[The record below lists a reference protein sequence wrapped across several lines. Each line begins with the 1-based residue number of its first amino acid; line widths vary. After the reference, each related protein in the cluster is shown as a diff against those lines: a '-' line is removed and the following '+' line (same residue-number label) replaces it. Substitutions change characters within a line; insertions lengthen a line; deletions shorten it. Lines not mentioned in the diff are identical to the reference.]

1 RPRPGAGRARGPRR
15 PGDPRRRPPA
25 AARRVHADPRAEQA
39 PRGRLRDE
47 RSGGPAR
54 SARIHRRAPPAAL
67 PRWPPGLRD
76 RGAAAADQRRRARP
90 PPHPSQLRGGEDL
103 RVPLRRPRR
112 AAARP
117 GPGAARGGRARGRAG
132 PRGPRPGAR
141 PGRAGSDGRGDP
153 PRGAQ
158 PHRAPDVLLPGLRA
172 HRPGAYAHR
181 AGPARRPR
189 ARTDPRAHRARAR
202 HPDGGGGDVM
212 ALVPSPV
219 RIIGTGLIG
228 GSLGLALRRAG
239 VEVQVED
246 ASPGTAALAVELGVG
261 ELPGPDAPDPA
272 LVLVAAP
279 PDVAAMLVDRALRRW
294 PDALVADVASV
305 KATVLD
311 GLRGLSRPEDLPR
324 YIGAHP
330 MAGRETSGVIAARA
344 DLFLGRPFVVVPH
357 EGTDPRA
364 VSALRGLATEIG
376 SVPTTMDAAAHDLS
390 VAHVSHV
397 PQVMS
402 SLVAATLLAPDEPA
416 LGLAGQ
422 GLRDTT
428 RIADSDPR
436 LWVEIL
442 GANAGAVGHVL
453 GGVRDRLDEVMAALE
468 TLQGDPDPGTGS
480 RRALADLIAA
490 GNRGVRRIP
499 GKHGGATDAF
509 AVVVV
514 LVPDRPGELARLLTE
529 IGQIGVN
536 LEDLRLEHELG
547 REVGLAHIA
556 IDAAREDL
564 LTRELAERGW
574 RVAEA

>member
-1 RPRPGAGRARGPRR
+1 MT
-15 PGDPRRRPPA
+15 
-25 AARRVHADPRAEQA
+25 
-39 PRGRLRDE
+39 
-47 RSGGPAR
+47 S
-54 SARIHRRAPPAAL
+54 
-67 PRWPPGLRD
+67 
-76 RGAAAADQRRRARP
+76 
-90 PPHPSQLRGGEDL
+90 
-103 RVPLRRPRR
+103 
-112 AAARP
+112 
-117 GPGAARGGRARGRAG
+117 
-132 PRGPRPGAR
+132 
-141 PGRAGSDGRGDP
+141 
-153 PRGAQ
+153 
-158 PHRAPDVLLPGLRA
+158 
-172 HRPGAYAHR
+172 
-181 AGPARRPR
+181 
-189 ARTDPRAHRARAR
+189 
-202 HPDGGGGDVM
+202 
-212 ALVPSPV
+212 LVPSPV

-228 GSLGLALRRAG
+228 GSLGMALSDAG

-246 ASPGTAALAVELGVG
+246 VSPGTAALAVELGVG
-261 ELPGPDAPDPA
+261 ALAEEESPAPA

-279 PDVAAMLVDRALRRW
+279 PDVAAALLARALRTW
-294 PDALVADVASV
+294 PEAVVADVASV
-305 KATVLD
+305 KSTVLD
-311 GLRGLSRPEDLPR
+311 GLRGQTSPEDLRR

-330 MAGRETSGVIAARA
+330 MAGREVSGVIAARA

-357 EGTDPRA
+357 ETTAPHA

-376 SVPTTMDAAAHDLS
+376 SVPTTMDAAAHDIA

-397 PQVMS
+397 PQVMAS
-402 SLVAATLLAPDEPA
+402 MLAATLLEPSESA

-442 GANAGAVGHVL
+442 GANASAVAQVL
-453 GGVRDRLDEVMAALE
+453 GGVREHLDEVMAALE

-480 RRALADLIAA
+480 RRALAALVAE

-509 AVVVV
+509 ATVVV

-547 REVGLAHIA
+547 RAVGLAHIA

-564 LTRELAERGW
+564 LTRELTERGW
-574 RVAEA
+574 RVADA

>member
-1 RPRPGAGRARGPRR
+1 
-15 PGDPRRRPPA
+15 
-25 AARRVHADPRAEQA
+25 
-39 PRGRLRDE
+39 
-47 RSGGPAR
+47 
-54 SARIHRRAPPAAL
+54 
-67 PRWPPGLRD
+67 
-76 RGAAAADQRRRARP
+76 
-90 PPHPSQLRGGEDL
+90 
-103 RVPLRRPRR
+103 
-112 AAARP
+112 
-117 GPGAARGGRARGRAG
+117 
-132 PRGPRPGAR
+132 
-141 PGRAGSDGRGDP
+141 
-153 PRGAQ
+153 
-158 PHRAPDVLLPGLRA
+158 
-172 HRPGAYAHR
+172 
-181 AGPARRPR
+181 
-189 ARTDPRAHRARAR
+189 
-202 HPDGGGGDVM
+202 M

-261 ELPGPDAPDPA
+261 ELPGPEAADPA

-279 PDVAAMLVDRALRRW
+279 PDVSAMLVDRALRRW

-453 GGVRDRLDEVMAALE
+453 GGVRDRLEEVMAALE

-564 LTRELAERGW
+564 LTRELTERGW